1 MSLLHISSLLP
12 IPIATTR
19 GPVTPRLRSRLQT
32 GSRRSLLPSSPREGS
47 YGTKKAEWEE
57 ERDGTVLE
65 VFQSL
70 ENKIKRFLGVPA
82 VVPWLKYSTAAAL
95 KRLELDPQPSAVG
108 ERIWHCRW

>member
-1 MSLLHISSLLP
+1 M
-12 IPIATTR
+12 AQR
-19 GPVTPRLRSRLQT
+19 KQNGR
-32 GSRRSLLPSSPREGS
+32 
-47 YGTKKAEWEE
+47 KKGME
-57 ERDGTVLE
+57 TVLE